1 MNQPVSVFFTGMD
14 SFDAEQLT
22 ALFNDANRR
31 AGNHVSL
38 SKDQGSATALVI
50 DVDTLYG
57 HMTWLGAQNSGQTL
71 VALTSGA
78 TASADYVLH
87 RPVTM
92 EAMRAVVNELGKGHG
107 AAPKASAVEAPAA
120 QPTPSIEKPAP
131 TAHPATAP
139 SIRADEAAKASTNKP
154 EIVVPSS
161 AAASP
166 AQVDVVPAAIA
177 APVPP
182 AKPRE
187 RRLIDVLL
195 AGDLAAGPHKLEL
208 PGLPVLALD
217 LGQKVFLCGSGIKP
231 FLPHTKPTLT
241 ADAWQPLSGA
251 EFSAL
256 RKSMG
261 GTQPLSRLI
270 WLAALGGSESVLHDA
285 EPDARY
291 KLTKWPQIE
300 REFPKHFRIATAMM
314 KGYFTPEE
322 FAQQSGATVEDVREF
337 IAASLA
343 TAHAE
348 VEPKAPS
355 DDATPSPP
363 RGLLGR
369 LRGGR

>member
-1 MNQPVSVFFTGMD
+1 MSQPVSVFFTGMD

-38 SKDQGSATALVI
+38 AKDQGSATALVI

-92 EAMRAVVNELGKGHG
+92 EAMRTVVHELGKGHATAQNAPAPIKEAVAAQ
-107 AAPKASAVEAPAA
+107 AAPNIETATAISHSA
-120 QPTPSIEKPAP
+120 TAP
-131 TAHPATAP
+131 TAKPDH
-139 SIRADEAAKASTNKP
+139 AAKATKTQT
-154 EIVVPSS
+154 EATVVH
-161 AAASP
+161 ADASP
-166 AQVDVVPAAIA
+166 VELA

-182 AKPRE
+182 PKPRE
-187 RRLIDVLL
+187 RKLIDVLL
-195 AGDLAAGPHKLEL
+195 AGDLPAGPHKLEL

-217 LGQKVFLCGSGIKP
+217 LGQKIFLCGSGIKP

-241 ADAWQPLSGA
+241 PDAWQSLSAA
-251 EFSAL
+251 EFGTL
-256 RKSMG
+256 RKSVG

-270 WLAALGGSESVLHDA
+270 WLAALGGSEDMLHDA

-291 KLTKWPQIE
+291 KLSKWPQIE

-314 KGYFTPEE
+314 KGFFTPEE
-322 FAQQSGATVEDVREF
+322 FAQQSGASVEEVREF
-337 IAASLA
+337 LAASLA

-348 VEPKAPS
+348 LEPKASPE
-355 DDATPSPP
+355 DVTPSPP

-369 LRGGR
+369 LRGAR